1 MKKVPEKVTL
11 KLKIKFITLNSGTMN
26 KVKPVDLSGLE
37 IFCGLDYHKRTWCVN
52 IRTSEVELEH
62 FTMDANKEGLL
73 NHLMHNYQGATIHVA
88 YEAGFSGFGLQR
100 WLTDNDIHCVV
111 VNAADVPSSSKDKQ
125 RKSDHIDARKLS
137 RELSKGMLQGIYI
150 PKPQLEHARSLVRQ
164 RERLVRDQTRCKARI
179 RHLIMFSGLQV
190 SENKYWSARFVK
202 QLQELSCGTVEL
214 RQTLDLALEEY
225 LKVREL
231 LLKATRMIRTLSK
244 ESPYAKLISLLR
256 TVPGIALINSMVLL
270 TELQDMHRFKTLDK
284 LCGYVGLVPDSHDS
298 GDQISTRRITH
309 RSNSYL
315 RKTIIEASW
324 TAFRKDP
331 ALLLC
336 KRKYNE
342 RMNSNRAIIR
352 IARHLLARI
361 RVVWLNEV
369 QYQKGVTG

>member
-1 MKKVPEKVTL
+1 M
-11 KLKIKFITLNSGTMN
+11 S
-26 KVKPVDLSGLE
+26 KVKSVDLSDLE

-62 FTMDANKEGLL
+62 FTMDANREGLL
-73 NHLMHNYQGATIHVA
+73 NHLMQNYKGASIHLA

-100 WLTDNDIHCVV
+100 WLGENGIHCKVI
-111 VNAADVPSSSKDKQ
+111 NAADVPSSHKDKQ
-125 RKSDHIDARKLS
+125 RKTDHIDARKLS
-137 RELSKGMLQGIYI
+137 RELSKGTLNGIYI
-150 PKPQLEHARSLVRQ
+150 PNPEMEHARSLVRQ
-164 RERLVRDQTRCKARI
+164 RDRLVRDQIRCKARI

-190 SENKYWSARFVK
+190 EEHYYWSSRYVK
-202 QLQELSCGTVEL
+202 QLQELPCGTKEL

-231 LLKATRMIRTLSK
+231 ILKATRMIRALAQ
-244 ESPYAKLISLLR
+244 EPPYAKLISLLQ
-256 TVPGIALINSMVLL
+256 TIPGVGLITSMVLL
-270 TELQDMHRFKTLDK
+270 TELQDMHRFKKLDK

-298 GDQISTRRITH
+298 GEQISTRRITN
-309 RSNSYL
+309 RSNSFL

-336 KRKYNE
+336 KQRYSD
-342 RMNSNRAIIR
+342 RMHPNRAIIR
-352 IARHLLARI
+352 VARHLLARV
-361 RVVWLNEV
+361 RMVWLKEV